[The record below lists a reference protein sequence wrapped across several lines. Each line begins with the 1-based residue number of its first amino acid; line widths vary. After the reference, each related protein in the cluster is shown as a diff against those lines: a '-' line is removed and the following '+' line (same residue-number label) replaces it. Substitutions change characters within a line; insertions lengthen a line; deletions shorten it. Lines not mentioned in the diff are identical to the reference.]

1 MSRERERRQEEIA
14 RQLSQAL
21 CAAAGLLTERIQAA
35 SAVRQANPAS
45 PAAPP
50 RRAYGQPP
58 GRLRSWMHGW
68 LVPLAAAAAVAA
80 VVVGSVFITRTY
92 FGVAQPSSSTG
103 VPEFYVTLSWATHGD
118 EQVQVHRSSDG
129 AVTGTLPAPSGG
141 SMEAVSAASN
151 DRTFFVAE
159 QTGTGPC
166 PADRFL
172 EFSVTGTGML
182 TGLHQVGVRPK
193 GMIGSLAASPD
204 GTRLAYTTVCE
215 TLASPGPVWV
225 LHVMDLASGAVSS
238 WTSAVTAAGTA
249 NVAEAGN
256 HALAWTADGG
266 SLSFAYQWMASQ
278 AVFEDMA
285 VVVVNTDSGS
295 GTLQAHSRL
304 VWHQDGHCDPGPC
317 VFTAWISPDGTSLNA
332 EALGGAAAAP
342 GGVAFSL
349 ERIAL
354 PAGRVTSVLFRTT
367 AMSTGVGIPE
377 PPAWGD
383 SSGTYWIV
391 EEGTSLGWVSDGR
404 FHRMQPSGTVQAV
417 AW

>member
-1 MSRERERRQEEIA
+1 MSRERERRQEEMA

-21 CAAAGLLTERIQAA
+21 CAAAELVTERIQAA
-35 SAVRQANPAS
+35 STVRQANPAS
-45 PAAPP
+45 PAAPA
-50 RRAYGQPP
+50 RRAYGQ
-58 GRLRSWMHGW
+58 LRRWMHGW

-80 VVVGSVFITRTY
+80 VVVGSVFIARTH
-92 FGVAQPSSSTG
+92 FGATGPSAPTG
-103 VPEFYVTLSWATHGD
+103 VPEFYVTLTEATHGD

-129 AVTGTLPAPSGG
+129 AVTGTLLAPSGWR
-141 SMEAVSAASN
+141 MEAVSAASN

-159 QTGTGPC
+159 QDGTGLC
-166 PADRFL
+166 PANRFL
-172 EFSVTGTGML
+172 GFSVTGTGTL
-182 TGLHQVGVRPK
+182 TGLHQVGVRLT
-193 GMIGSLAASPD
+193 GMIGSLTASPD

-238 WTSAVTAAGTA
+238 WTSVVTAAGTA

-256 HALAWTADGG
+256 YALAWTADGR

-285 VVVVNTDSGS
+285 VVVVNADSGS

-354 PAGRVTSVLFRTT
+354 PAGRVTSVFFRTT

-404 FHRMQPSGTVQAV
+404 FHRIQPSGTVQAV